1 MKKEENIE
9 QLWNIGIMFLLETV
23 AEVLN
28 PNQPFLLQNQKDKQ
42 QSISKPQESFES
54 GKGGRTILA
63 M

>member
-28 PNQPFLLQNQKDKQ
+28 PNQPFLLQN
-42 QSISKPQESFES
+42 
-54 GKGGRTILA
+54 
-63 M
+63 